1 MILKA
6 LYIFCLTY
14 PGGVWYIKLKNKM
27 TMKRPEKKQL
37 MSHEQQL
44 VYLKKIEGQVRGV
57 QKMIK
62 DRRYC
67 VDILTQ
73 LHSIIGAISRVES
86 GILRKHLE
94 GCVAGALKGRSEI
107 EKQKKIDEVIDLITK
122 FRKTT

>member
-1 MILKA
+1 
-6 LYIFCLTY
+6 
-14 PGGVWYIKLKNKM
+14 
-27 TMKRPEKKQL
+27 